1 MVYNDLEPT
10 VLSLMAKNDMRI
22 WFLFAHKSYKLH
34 ESIIFVNICVIRGRI
49 VGTYGSCVLSV
60 VQPKKSRNSNAV
72 QYIWHIQSF
81 DHRPLTIDCWL
92 STIDCWLST
101 VDHRLLSVVCWLS
114 TVDCWQLTVD
124 CWLKSSAK
132 LQHSET
138 ALTVSDC
145 LRQKWLFKIVYSSK
159 NIKKS
164 HLTGCVWWWIYKKY
178 APVL

>member
-1 MVYNDLEPT
+1 
-10 VLSLMAKNDMRI
+10 MRT

-60 VQPKKSRNSNAV
+60 VRPKKSRNSNAV

-81 DHRPLTIDCWL
+81 DHRPSTVDYWLLSVDYWLLTIDC
-92 STIDCWLST
+92 C
-101 VDHRLLSVVCWLS
+101 LS
-114 TVDCWQLTVD
+114 TVDCRLLTVDCWLLTVDCWLLTVD

-138 ALTVSDC
+138 PLTVSDC

-164 HLTGCVWWWIYKKY
+164 HLTGCVWWWISKKY
-178 APVL
+178 VLVL

>member
-1 MVYNDLEPT
+1 MRFCPRTNGLEPYGEKWHENMIFICPQILQIT
-10 VLSLMAKNDMRI
+10 RI
-22 WFLFAHKSYKLH
+22 NY
-34 ESIIFVNICVIRGRI
+34 ICVICGRI

-60 VQPKKSRNSNAV
+60 VRPKKSRNSNAV

-81 DHRPLTIDCWL
+81 DLRP
-92 STIDCWLST
+92 
-101 VDHRLLSVVCWLS
+101 S
-114 TVDCWQLTVD
+114 TVDCRPLTVDCWPLTVD
-124 CWLKSSAK
+124 CWLKFSAK

-138 ALTVSDC
+138 PLTVSDC

-164 HLTGCVWWWIYKKY
+164 HLTGCVWWIYKKY